1 MATHTVPAWI
11 EEYGS
16 ATFRIRL
23 DYPEV
28 TFDSDDLLYIQL
40 LPDRDVGS
48 SNQNSITTSWVVQ
61 IYLKWN
67 PNRKIFNEHY
77 NYSESQGGPYL
88 FANGLYDVPW
98 GYEGPDGPE
107 EQSITTSGLDNNF
120 SFGKGYSVNNGSAYN
135 ALNVWRSFVPS
146 QSYTSDEFD
155 AFLANPTG
163 FPDWLQAIIDDPIL
177 DKTVIDNSNYNQVT
191 AYKVRTTGALDTVL
205 HDGKVNFK
213 WDNHIEDG
221 ILSTQ
226 WTSFPAKLDQVNSG
240 LPYYNVEWQEF
251 VNALAS
257 VDNDINITIN
267 NAAGG
272 SLTPFTE
279 LDPFYQ
285 DRVRTT
291 VERVLMETD
300 GVTIRQWALESDLF
314 HTSLETMDLNELVD
328 ILSHVALVGR

>member
-1 MATHTVPAWI
+1 M
-11 EEYGS
+11 
-16 ATFRIRL
+16 
-23 DYPEV
+23 
-28 TFDSDDLLYIQL
+28 
-40 LPDRDVGS
+40 
-48 SNQNSITTSWVVQ
+48 
-61 IYLKWN
+61 KWN

-77 NYSESQGGPYL
+77 NYGESQGEQYF
-88 FANGLYDVPW
+88 FADSLYDVPW
-98 GYEGPDGPE
+98 GYGGPGGPE
-107 EQSITTSGLDNNF
+107 ERIATTSIIDNNF
-120 SFGKGYSVNNGSAYN
+120 SFGKGYHPNNSSAYN
-135 ALNVWRSFVPS
+135 ALNVWRSFVPA

-177 DKTVIDNSNYNQVT
+177 DKTVIENRSVNDYRYPT
-191 AYKVRTTGALDTVL
+191 TYKVRTTGALDTVL

-213 WDNHIEDG
+213 WDNYIEDG

-226 WTSFPAKLDQVNSG
+226 WTSFPAKLDQLDTG

-328 ILSHVALVGR
+328 ILTHVAVVGR